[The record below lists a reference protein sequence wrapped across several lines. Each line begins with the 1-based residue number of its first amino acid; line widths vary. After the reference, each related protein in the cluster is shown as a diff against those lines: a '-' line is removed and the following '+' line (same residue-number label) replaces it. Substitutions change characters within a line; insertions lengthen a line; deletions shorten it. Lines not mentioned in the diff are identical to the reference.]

1 MKGDVDMVIKELKE
15 GLDLGKKFYDEFP
28 KVFSDSGV
36 NLNLA
41 AEALGSHFNKPIFK
55 KNANFSKIGKGI
67 SGFTKVEEDGA
78 YIFVNSAEPPARQ
91 RFTVAHEL
99 GHIYGEDIKLDE
111 IGELNIVY
119 RSDLE
124 SFYDAPIKVKNEQR
138 ANAFASEI
146 LMPEHQVLK
155 YLQAGMNVEEMAVI
169 FGVSPQ
175 AMKIRIASVIHAQYQ
190 N

>member
-1 MKGDVDMVIKELKE
+1 MSREQML
-15 GLDLGKKFYDEFP
+15 L
-28 KVFSDSGV
+28 
-36 NLNLA
+36 
-41 AEALGSHFNKPIFK
+41 
-55 KNANFSKIGKGI
+55 
-67 SGFTKVEEDGA
+67 
-78 YIFVNSAEPPARQ
+78 PA
-91 RFTVAHEL
+91 
-99 GHIYGEDIKLDE
+99 
-111 IGELNIVY
+111 
-119 RSDLE
+119 
-124 SFYDAPIKVKNEQR
+124 KVKKEQR